1 MNAIGLNPA
10 TGRSLSG
17 DDHLRRSIAC
27 ILTTPRG
34 SRIARRTFGSLL
46 PELIDQPLNGKTRMQ
61 AMAASVMALAEWEP
75 RIELSRVLLN
85 VGTGDQAG
93 RLTIDIQAK
102 RRDSGQHLAYSIPVR
117 G

>member
-10 TGRSLSG
+10 TGRSLIG
-17 DDHLRRSIAC
+17 DDHLRHSIAR

-34 SRIARRTFGSLL
+34 SRLARRTFGSLL

-75 RIELSRVLLN
+75 RIELSRVLLS
-85 VGTGDQAG
+85 VGASEQAG
-93 RLTIDIQAK
+93 RLTIDIEAK
-102 RRDSGQHLAYSIPVR
+102 RRDSGQPLAYSIPVR